1 MIHFPMAIRF
11 WTAVGVVAC
20 LTGCSKA
27 PPPEV
32 DHREAAIKEVR
43 LAEEASIQAVAAK
56 DVDKFTA
63 NYATFATLMLP
74 GMPAIKGADI
84 KGAITA
90 MMADKN
96 FSMKVELAKVE
107 VSKSGELGYTSGVYT
122 MTMTDP
128 KTRKAVTEKGKY
140 LTAYAKQPDGA
151 WKIVDDISNA
161 DGPATAVGATDTKAG
176 ATAKSKGKRTGKQPA
191 KRPKK

>member
-1 MIHFPMAIRF
+1 MIYFPRAIRF
-11 WTAVGVVAC
+11 WTVVGVVAC

-27 PPPEV
+27 PAPEV
-32 DHREAAIKEVR
+32 DHREAAIKELR
-43 LAEEASIQAVAAK
+43 QTEEASIQAVAAK

-84 KGAITA
+84 KGAMTA
-90 MMADKN
+90 IMADKN

-128 KTRKAVTEKGKY
+128 KSKKAVTEKGKY
-140 LTAYAKQPDGA
+140 ITAYAKQPDGA

-161 DGPATAVGATDTKAG
+161 DGPATVVGAIDTKAG
-176 ATAKSKGKRTGKQPA
+176 AAAKSKAKRTAKQPA
-191 KRPKK
+191 KRLKK